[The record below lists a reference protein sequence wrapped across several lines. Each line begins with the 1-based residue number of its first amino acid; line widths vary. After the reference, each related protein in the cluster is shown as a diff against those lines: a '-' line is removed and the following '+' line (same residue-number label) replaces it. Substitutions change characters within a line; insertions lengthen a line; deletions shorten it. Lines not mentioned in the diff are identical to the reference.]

1 MAPKGKKKN
10 QQKKSSGGKNDD
22 KKFVIDTTRDPQEL
36 LSEFVAK
43 ESGADSRGVK
53 YSSLKGL
60 WEEVLSKSQQ
70 QSGSA
75 NTANNTNVGE
85 PLTVVQHGSSNNNN
99 STQYISGEE
108 FVKRVQ
114 AKGDATHDIIMD
126 ELEDAQP
133 EVKLTVVNVKH
144 DEEEEDKKSET
155 KSANNNNNK
164 EKSDKESAS
173 NSNQNQITFQS
184 WYRTSTEYWK
194 DIDASNNGMLG
205 GFAHISDADILGSY
219 RFLIDF
225 LEAKQ
230 NTTKRQSAIDFG
242 AGIGRI
248 TKLLL
253 AKLFKKVDLVEQNDK
268 FLARART
275 ELEGNG
281 VTHRYLASALQD
293 FKFDAKYDVIWVQW
307 VLLYLTDT
315 DLIEFLRRC
324 KTALSENGVIV
335 VKENCTDKG
344 FVLDVSDCSITRSV
358 DHLRLIFHAAG
369 LTLVREDIQTDFPKK
384 LLPVRMFALK

>member
-1 MAPKGKKKN
+1 LLRNQHYINSNIFILEMAPKGKKKN
-10 QQKKSSGGKNDD
+10 QQKKPSGGKNDD

-99 STQYISGEE
+99 DSTQYISGEE
-108 FVKRVQ
+108 FAKRVQ

-155 KSANNNNNK
+155 KSGNNNNNK

-205 GFAHISDADILGSY
+205 GFAHISDAVSP
-219 RFLIDF
+219 
-225 LEAKQ
+225 
-230 NTTKRQSAIDFG
+230 
-242 AGIGRI
+242 
-248 TKLLL
+248 
-253 AKLFKKVDLVEQNDK
+253 
-268 FLARART
+268 
-275 ELEGNG
+275 
-281 VTHRYLASALQD
+281 
-293 FKFDAKYDVIWVQW
+293 
-307 VLLYLTDT
+307 
-315 DLIEFLRRC
+315 
-324 KTALSENGVIV
+324 
-335 VKENCTDKG
+335 
-344 FVLDVSDCSITRSV
+344 FVLIAV
-358 DHLRLIFHAAG
+358 
-369 LTLVREDIQTDFPKK
+369 
-384 LLPVRMFALK
+384 